1 MNIPQAAL
9 PMYERLR
16 AEVLSGLAR
25 PDGLTAIVYH
35 GMLHGLALILTEI
48 VSETSPSTAPT
59 LTAEGVPLDQKLLR
73 LLVNMVLESESQV
86 THVY

>member
-9 PMYERLR
+9 EIYERVR

-25 PDGLTAIVYH
+25 PDGLTAIVHH
-35 GMLHGLALILTEI
+35 GMIHGLTLILIGNVAEI
-48 VSETSPSTAPT
+48 SPSTSPAPDT
-59 LTAEGVPLDQKLLR
+59 DGAPLCGELLR